1 MSRALLVAKR
11 DYLHS
16 PVDDLESFFWVAI
29 WSVLFNLKSGEKWDA
44 EQRTKNALLK
54 NQKDHAM
61 TLFGDLIYNEQRNN
75 VTRCFQNLIRD
86 WWMKVQNKNQTW
98 RDVASTLSNDAKQFQ
113 LQFHQ
118 FALQGVLDVL
128 EVLGKHW
135 EGSISWNSWTRPK

>member
-1 MSRALLVAKR
+1 MSRALLVAEG

-29 WSVLFNLKSGEKWDA
+29 WSVLFNMVSGEKWDA
-44 EQRTKNALLK
+44 EQRTKDALLK
-54 NQKDHAM
+54 NQEGHAM
-61 TLFGDLIYNEQRNN
+61 TLFGLLIYDEQRNN

-86 WWMKVQNKNQTW
+86 WWKKVRDTNDTW

-113 LQFHQ
+113 LKFHQ

-128 EVLGKHW
+128 EVLERHW
-135 EGSISWNSWTRPK
+135 EGSINQDSWTRPE